1 MSNEYALT
9 RFPARLHEAV
19 YTGVLRF
26 GFGSSTGADLP
37 PPKTGGSHRQCY
49 PQFLTCT
56 LLLALRDV

>member
-9 RFPARLHEAV
+9 RFPARPHEPV
-19 YTGVLRF
+19 YTEVLRF
-26 GFGSSTGADLP
+26 GLCSSADADLH